1 MKPFRLIL
9 LFAILPL
16 FSFAQIDTSALKVSG
31 YVDFYFS
38 YDFNSFKPSNN
49 PGFLYSYNRRNQVG
63 MNLALL
69 KMSYRKGVAQV
80 NVALQAGSFV
90 NVNDYLYQPIQELN
104 LEVDLNKQK
113 TLSVKTGIFT
123 SHLGFESAI
132 GADNVCLS
140 QSLVSENS
148 PYFLF
153 GSMLNF
159 NPNNMIEMGLVVS
172 NGWYVFP
179 RKFEDNGIAIGSY
192 ISYKPSKSFKIY
204 WATYNDI
211 NRRFYNNFYTQLNTN
226 KLKLTLGFDYGQD
239 VWGPNRTDFWYVP
252 TSIIQ
257 FKINEKIKIGVRGE
271 YFFDERNRIIST
283 PLPFPS
289 ETEMCG
295 SSTNIVYRIAD
306 RVLFRIESRN
316 FNSNFDYFPK
326 DGDFVSNKNILTA
339 SISARF

>member
-9 LFAILPL
+9 LFAILPII
-16 FSFAQIDTSALKVSG
+16 SIAQIDTSAFNVSG
-31 YVDFYFS
+31 YVDFYFL

-69 KMSYRKGVAQV
+69 KMSFRKGSTQL
-80 NVALQAGSFV
+80 NIALQAGSFV
-90 NVNDYLYQPIQELN
+90 GGNDYLYQPIQELN

-132 GADNVCLS
+132 GTDNICLS

-153 GSMLNF
+153 GSMLNY
-159 NPNNMIEMGLVVS
+159 NPNDKIEMGLVVS

-179 RKFEDNGIAIGSY
+179 RNFEDNGIAIGSY
-192 ISYKPSKSFKIY
+192 ISYTPNKSLKFY

-211 NRRFYNNFYTQLNTN
+211 NRRFYNNFYTQLKTT
-226 KLKLTLGFDYGQD
+226 KLKFTLGFDYGQD

-252 TSIIQ
+252 TSILQ
-257 FKINEKIKIGVRGE
+257 VKINEKIKIGLRGE

-283 PLPFPS
+283 PLPYPS
-289 ETEMCG
+289 ETAIFG
-295 SSTNIVYRIAD
+295 FSTNIDYRIAD
-306 RVLFRIESRN
+306 NVLFRLESRN
-316 FNSNFDYFPK
+316 FNSNYEYFQK
-326 DGDFVSNKNILTA
+326 DQSLVRNNNNITA

>member
-1 MKPFRLIL
+1 MKNQKLIF
-9 LFAILPL
+9 LFLIAPL
-16 FSFAQIDTSALKVSG
+16 ISFAQIDTSALTVSG

-38 YDFNSFKPSNN
+38 YDFNSFKPSND

-69 KMSYRKGVAQV
+69 KMNYRKGAAQV
-80 NVALQAGSFV
+80 NVALQVGSFV
-90 NVNDYLYQPIQELN
+90 NVNDYLSQPIQELN

-113 TLSVKTGIFT
+113 TLSLKTGIFT

-153 GSMLNF
+153 GSMVNF
-159 NPNNMIEMGLVVS
+159 NPNNKIKIGLVVS

-179 RKFEDNGIAIGSY
+179 RKFENNAIAIGSY
-192 ISYKPSKSFKIY
+192 ISYKPTKSFKIY

-226 KLKLTLGFDYGQD
+226 KLKLTLGIDYGQD

-252 TSIIQ
+252 TSILQ
-257 FKINEKIKIGVRGE
+257 VKINEKIKIGLRGE

-283 PLPFPS
+283 PLPYPS
-289 ETEMCG
+289 ETAIFG
-295 SSTNIVYRIAD
+295 FSTNIDFRIAD
-306 RVLFRIESRN
+306 NVLFRLESRN
-316 FNSNFDYFPK
+316 FNSNYEYFRK
-326 DGDFVSNKNILTA
+326 DQGLVRNNNITA